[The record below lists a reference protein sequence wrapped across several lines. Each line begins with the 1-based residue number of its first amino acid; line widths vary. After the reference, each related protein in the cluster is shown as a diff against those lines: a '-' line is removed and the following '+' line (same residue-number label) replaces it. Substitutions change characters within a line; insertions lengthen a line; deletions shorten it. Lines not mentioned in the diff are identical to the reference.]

1 MYILNQNWGKII
13 KVLIFGSNGLV
24 GKSLNNVLDKNKE
37 ITIIPSTRDDTN
49 LFSYEETSNKI
60 NVTNP
65 DVIINAA
72 ARVGGIF
79 ANNSKRTE
87 FILENLKININILE
101 SIIDKPN
108 IKVINL
114 GSSCIYPLNAK
125 NPIKESSFMDG
136 QLEPTNSPYAMAKLT
151 SIELG
156 RSIATQHGH
165 KIINLMPTNLYGP
178 NDFFDDKDSH
188 VIPGLISR
196 MHKAKISDQK
206 QFNVWGDGSPLRE
219 FLYVDDLSEAIL
231 FIIEN
236 DIDIDLLNIGSGV
249 EISISNLSNLIKDI
263 IEFKGVI
270 HFDTTMP
277 NGNPRKLLD
286 SSKINDLGWT
296 SKTSLEEGISKTYKW
311 YLENI

>member
-1 MYILNQNWGKII
+1 M
-13 KVLIFGSNGLV
+13 
-24 GKSLNNVLDKNKE
+24 
-37 ITIIPSTRDDTN
+37 PSTRDDTN
-49 LFSYEETSNKI
+49 LFSYEETFRKI
-60 NVTNP
+60 NESNS

-72 ARVGGIF
+72 ARVGGIY

-87 FILENLKININILE
+87 FILENLKINMNILE
-101 SIIDKPN
+101 SVIDKPE
-108 IKVINL
+108 IKIINL

-156 RSIATQHGH
+156 RSIAEQHGH

-178 NDFFDDKDSH
+178 NDFFDDRDSH

-231 FIIEN
+231 FIIKN
-236 DIDIDLLNIGSGV
+236 DIDLDLLNIGSGIEV
-249 EISISNLSNLIKDI
+249 SISDLSNLIKEK
-263 IEFKGVI
+263 IEFKGDI
-270 HFDTTMP
+270 HFDTSMP

-286 SSKINDLGWT
+286 SSRINDLGWT

>member
-1 MYILNQNWGKII
+1 MDQNWGKII

-178 NDFFDDKDSH
+178 NDFFDYKDSH

-196 MHKAKISDQK
+196 MHEAKINDQK

-249 EISISNLSNLIKDI
+249 EISISNLSSLIKDI

>member
-249 EISISNLSNLIKDI
+249 EISISNLSSLIKDI

>member
-1 MYILNQNWGKII
+1 
-13 KVLIFGSNGLV
+13 V
-24 GKSLNNVLDKNKE
+24 GKSLNNVLSNKKG
-37 ITIIPSTRDDTN
+37 ITVLPSTRDDTN
-49 LFSYEETSNKI
+49 LFSYEETFRKI
-60 NVTNP
+60 NESNS

-72 ARVGGIF
+72 ARVGGIY

-87 FILENLKININILE
+87 FILENLKINMNILE
-101 SIIDKPN
+101 SVIDKPE
-108 IKVINL
+108 IKIINL

-125 NPIKESSFMDG
+125 NPINESSFMDG

-156 RSIATQHGH
+156 RSIAQQHGH

-178 NDFFDDKDSH
+178 NDFFDDRDSH

-231 FIIEN
+231 FIIKN
-236 DIDIDLLNIGSGV
+236 DIDLDLLNIGSGIEV
-249 EISISNLSNLIKDI
+249 SISDLSNLIKEK
-263 IEFKGVI
+263 IEFKGDI
-270 HFDTTMP
+270 HFDTSMP

>member
-178 NDFFDDKDSH
+178 NDFFDYKDSH

-196 MHKAKISDQK
+196 MHEAKINDQK